1 MEFNKP
7 RGTRDFLFE
16 DMEERKY
23 VENTIRSVVENYG
36 FKEIKT
42 PIFEDLELFTTKSG
56 EGIKE
61 EIYHFQDKGGRDLAL
76 RPELTASV
84 SRLYNNNLQKA
95 AKPLKMY

>member
-42 PIFEDLELFTTKSG
+42 PIFEDLELCTTKSG

-61 EIYHFQDKGGRDLAL
+61 
-76 RPELTASV
+76 
-84 SRLYNNNLQKA
+84 
-95 AKPLKMY
+95 

>member
-16 DMEERKY
+16 DMEERNY
-23 VENTIRSVVENYG
+23 VENTIRNVVENYG

-84 SRLYNNNLQKA
+84 SRLYNNNLQKS
-95 AKPLKMY
+95 AKPL

>member
-42 PIFEDLELFTTKSG
+42 PIFFFFFFFTKKSG
-56 EGIKE
+56 
-61 EIYHFQDKGGRDLAL
+61 
-76 RPELTASV
+76 
-84 SRLYNNNLQKA
+84 
-95 AKPLKMY
+95 

>member
-23 VENTIRSVVENYG
+23 VENTIRRVVESYG

-42 PIFEDLELFTTKSG
+42 PIFEDLELFTTKSSLEVKG
-56 EGIKE
+56 E
-61 EIYHFQDKGGRDLAL
+61 R
-76 RPELTASV
+76 
-84 SRLYNNNLQKA
+84 
-95 AKPLKMY
+95 